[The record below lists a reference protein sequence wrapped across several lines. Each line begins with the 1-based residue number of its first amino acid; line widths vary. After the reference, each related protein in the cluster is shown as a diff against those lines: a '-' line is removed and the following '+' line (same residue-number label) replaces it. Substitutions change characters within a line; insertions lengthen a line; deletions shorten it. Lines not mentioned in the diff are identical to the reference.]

1 MAWNSN
7 FRAYKVYWNSSM
19 FNCLPVFCDLFHAT
33 TAELS
38 SFHRV
43 CEVFKTGTIY
53 SWDLIEKV
61 HELLVYFK
69 QLLPKMT
76 YESIAISYVKHKSG
90 ITISVTW

>member
-1 MAWNSN
+1 
-7 FRAYKVYWNSSM
+7 M
-19 FNCLPVFCDLFHAT
+19 FNCLSVFCDLFHAT

-43 CEVFKTGTIY
+43 CEVFKLEVFIP
-53 SWDLIEKV
+53 WDLIEKV
-61 HELLVYFK
+61 CELLVYFK

-76 YESIAISYVKHKSG
+76 YKSIAISYVKYKSG